1 MKAILLSSTLIL
13 ATMNFTACSVGQADF
28 AASEKCAAATCG
40 GAEKSPK
47 KCGSK

>member
-1 MKAILLSSTLIL
+1 MLV
-13 ATMNFTACSVGQADF
+13 TMNFTACAVVKADF